1 MDNLPNIF
9 YLSPEFYVTSLLG
22 IIMLSILFL
31 AFCFFAIHR
40 LAYQPR
46 FSSPKVQEVVW
57 SKLEIEN
64 DDHQQDRQQLQ
75 EKVPAAACALGI
87 CWSNVH

>member
-64 DDHQQDRQQLQ
+64 DDHPNLLMSI
-75 EKVPAAACALGI
+75 EE
-87 CWSNVH
+87 